1 MANPNIAQLVV
12 TTLTS
17 QKKRIVSNV
26 LNNNALLMRLNE
38 KGKIKQKAS
47 GGRLFRESLTYQ
59 ANGTTQYQG
68 EYDTLDTTPYDV
80 ISSADYNQK
89 ILTGTISLSG
99 LEMHQNAGKEQIFD
113 LMDAKLEN
121 LMESLDNTVGA
132 SLYSD
137 GTTAN
142 EIGGLQQLI
151 ADDPTTGT
159 VGGIDRSSYS
169 FWRNKLYDFSV
180 ESVTAS
186 ATTIQGAMNTLYRR
200 CLVQGS
206 EKPDL
211 VLADATYFQFYET
224 SLQTIQRITT
234 SKMADAGFDALKY
247 KSSDV
252 VYDPNCPSAHMYFLN
267 TNHIFLRYLGD
278 SLFNVQS
285 QRVPF
290 NQDAVNV
297 PVIMYANMTMD
308 NARTSGVMH
317 A

>member
-17 QKKRIVSNV
+17 QKKRIESNV

-38 KGKIKQKAS
+38 KGKIKQRAS

-59 ANGTTQYQG
+59 ANGTTQWQQ

-80 ISSADYNQK
+80 ISSADFNQK

-113 LMDAKLEN
+113 LMDSKLEN
-121 LMESLDNTVGA
+121 LMESLDNIVGA

-159 VGGIDRSSYS
+159 VGGIDRASYS
-169 FWRNKLYDFSV
+169 FWRNKIYDFST
-180 ESVTAS
+180 ESKTPGS
-186 ATTIQGAMNTLYRR
+186 DTMQGSMNVMYRR
-200 CLVQGS
+200 CLVQGN

-211 VLADATYFQFYET
+211 ILADSTYYGFYES
-224 SLQTIQRITT
+224 SLQSILRVQT

-252 VYDPNCPSAHMYFLN
+252 VYDPNCPSEHMYFLN

-278 SLFNVQS
+278 SLFNVQN

-297 PVIMYANMTMD
+297 PVISYSNMTID
-308 NARTSGVMH
+308 NCRTSGVMH